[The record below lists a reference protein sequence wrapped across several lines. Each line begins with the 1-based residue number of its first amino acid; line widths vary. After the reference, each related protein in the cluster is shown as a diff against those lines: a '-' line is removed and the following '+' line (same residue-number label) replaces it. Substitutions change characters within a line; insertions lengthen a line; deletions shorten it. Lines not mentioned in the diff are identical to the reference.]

1 MSWIWEK
8 SPAWRWIVRGTRG
21 NPVAMTAFSVT
32 TMLIIPI
39 GLGTVIMNGAGGG
52 LPPLIAFPFHSFSSW
67 LTPTSPPQTV
77 LK

>member
-32 TMLIIPI
+32 TMFAIPI
-39 GLGTVIMNGAGGG
+39 ALGTVVMNGKGR
-52 LPPLIAFPFHSFSSW
+52 
-67 LTPTSPPQTV
+67 
-77 LK
+77 